1 MSPETVVSTSYR
13 IEISGWDLDEN
24 FFVEKTELE
33 WSEENGKKVYLR
45 RPLRERA
52 VVFIRL
58 IAPTAS
64 GHSLPI
70 AYQAEKV
77 QRANRAGMW
86 EVQLVQLHPR
96 SGTQTSRD
104 RSPTHSPGTKR
115 S

>member
-1 MSPETVVSTSYR
+1 MSPETTVSTSYR

-24 FFVEKTELE
+24 FFVEKTELD
-33 WSEENGKKVYLR
+33 WSEENGKRVFLR

-77 QRANRAGMW
+77 QKAKANGLW
-86 EVQLVQLHPR
+86 EVQLIQLHPR
-96 SGTQTSRD
+96 AGAQVHGGH
-104 RSPTHSPGTKR
+104 SPTHPPETK
-115 S
+115 